1 MAESLRALLRD
12 AIDYAGTFPP
22 ASLSLEQ
29 AAKNYSAYRRQGEAW
44 MLGRMVCP
52 ASQLAELAA
61 LGEREPPADDS
72 SRAREGAV
80 AAVLSGGDATDAW
93 SESIERELGAVQEF
107 RQRLRIDALE
117 VRLPLDAAGQGSRA
131 NLAGLL
137 DALNGNEWKPAR
149 IFLEVPREVESWDAA
164 FRRLVE
170 LLVESKQH
178 PVAGSEF
185 AFKLRTGGVQPDAF
199 LSSAQLANVIC
210 ALRDA
215 ELPWK
220 ATAGLH
226 HPLPG
231 VDAEIGVRRQGFVN
245 VLTAAAMADALKLPK
260 VDVQNILEDDDPRD
274 FQFAGP
280 SLSWKGLSIELPQ
293 IDESRRRAFASF
305 GSCSFDEPRDDLR
318 ALGWL

>member
-12 AIDYAGTFPP
+12 SIDYAGTFPP

-29 AAKNYSAYRRQGEAW
+29 AAQNYSAYRRQREAW

-52 ASQLAELAA
+52 VSQLAEIAA
-61 LGEREPPADDS
+61 LWERETPVEDS
-72 SRAREGAV
+72 PRVREGAV
-80 AAVLSGGDATDAW
+80 SAVLTGGSTAEAW
-93 SESIERELGAVQEF
+93 RENVEGEIRLVREF
-107 RQRLRIDALE
+107 GQRLRIDVLE
-117 VRLPLDAAGQGSRA
+117 VKLPLHTAGQGGKA
-131 NLAGLL
+131 EWAALL
-137 DALNGNEWKPAR
+137 DGLNADELKTCR
-149 IFLEVPREVESWDAA
+149 IFLELPREVEPWDAA
-164 FRRLVE
+164 FRGLVDALVE
-170 LLVESKQH
+170 FNRRAECESKL
-178 PVAGSEF
+178 
-185 AFKLRTGGVQPDAF
+185 AFKLRTGGVKPEAF
-199 LSSAQLANVIC
+199 LSSAQLASVIC

-231 VDAEIGVRRQGFVN
+231 LDAELGVRRQGFIN

-260 VDVQNILEDDDPRD
+260 VDVQNILEDDDPLD

-280 SLSWKGLSIELPQ
+280 SLSWEGLSVEVPQ
-293 IDESRRRAFASF
+293 IDQARRRSFASF
-305 GSCSFDEPRDDLR
+305 GSCSFDEPRADLR